1 MKFFCALIALVAAS
15 TTPQPTTGQSTAADS
30 VTVPDVDILA
40 DDVVDILN
48 GWYSSY
54 MYDYPAM
61 LLAAC
66 IETQDDLAAS
76 TNEIEINALLGY
88 CEIRCDGLEGQSC
101 VAPIIEAIDINTN
114 GTDAC
119 TEAQEALA
127 AAQNPAEAFA
137 LQVACQAEC
146 ANVEGETCGFLL
158 NGISL
163 AIFAILAFFEF

>member
-1 MKFFCALIALVAAS
+1 MKLLFALIAIVAAS

-30 VTVPDVDILA
+30 VTVPDVDSPL
-40 DDVVDILN
+40 DIFY

-66 IETQDDLAAS
+66 IETQADLAAS
-76 TNEIEINALLGY
+76 TNEIEIAALLAD
-88 CEIRCDGLEGQSC
+88 CEVRCDGLEGQIC
-101 VAPIIEAIDINTN
+101 VAPVIEAIDTNTN

-127 AAQNPAEAFA
+127 AATNPAEAFG
-137 LQVACQAEC
+137 LRVACQAEC
-146 ANVEGETCGFLL
+146 ADVEGETCGFLL
-158 NGISL
+158 NGLSL
-163 AIFAILAFFEF
+163 VIFAILAFLEF